1 MSLEDC
7 EKRGAVLD
15 GKKCFCT
22 PWNCWTNCLE
32 VGHCVYEKHRKPKQ
46 GTLFDE
52 SEIEE

>member
-15 GKKCFCT
+15 GKKCFCK
-22 PWNCWTNCLE
+22 PRNCWTNCLE
-32 VGHCVYEKHRKPKQ
+32 VGYCVYEKHRKPKQ

-52 SEIEE
+52 MEIEG